1 MKARNDEWALA
12 EWEVIHCPRPGCEAE
27 DARRLAPPPPLAPA
41 RLGGA
46 LARTEAARR
55 LWARCRPIDGTG
67 AEAYLRAWGIRAP
80 DRRALRFHPA
90 LYYRGA
96 GDRDLFRRLP
106 ALVAR
111 VTSAAGAFVG
121 VERIYLDLALAA
133 TARGAHARKRLGAVR
148 GAAVDLGAASSPALI
163 VTVGVEAA
171 LAALDARP
179 AHRAAAT
186 LSLLGLGAYAPPEG
200 PTRVLLAPGFPP
212 ALRAAA
218 GRLAVRCRARGLAVA
233 VLAPEH
239 GDLDTALRTHGAD
252 VLGARI
258 DAALAKAR

>member
-12 EWEVIHCPRPGCEAE
+12 EWEVIHRPRPGCEAE
-27 DARRLAPPPPLAPA
+27 AARRLAPRPSPSTAPV

-55 LWARCRPIDGTG
+55 LWAQCRPVEGTA
-67 AEAYLRAWGIRAP
+67 AEAYLRAWGIRGP
-80 DRRALRFHPA
+80 LDRALRFHPA
-90 LYYRGA
+90 LYYRSA

-121 VERIYLDLALAA
+121 AMRIYLDPARAA
-133 TARGAHARKRLGAVR
+133 TAHARKPLGAVR
-148 GAAVDLGAASSPALI
+148 GAAVVVGAECSPALV

-179 AHRAAAT
+179 AVRCAAT
-186 LSLLGLGAYAPPEG
+186 LTLLGLGAYTPPEG
-200 PTRVLLAPGFPP
+200 TARVVLAPGFSP

-218 GRLAVRCRARGLAVA
+218 ERVAVRCRARGLAVA
-233 VLAPEH
+233 VLAPEV
-239 GDLDTALRTHGAD
+239 GDLDAALRAHGAGA
-252 VLGARI
+252 LGLHI
-258 DAALAKAR
+258 DAALARAR